1 MADRN
6 NMQLDMELVKIAQ
19 KKYNDLQDTK
29 RYGTGVNFVSLDTN
43 IEPINE
49 EVMRNVKVNP
59 KISFSD
65 RLFLLMKG
73 KINGR
78 IKKGTKYDLMIT
90 ALVAALSISGPVI
103 KEGFEFVQDKIDNWE
118 TMQEDARERKE
129 LDEAAQRNYRIN
141 SQQIDYRI
149 QRQFLA
155 EVLEKLESSPNIQ
168 NLALMNKYQVF
179 YSMVTDI
186 DKFEWEYQEAINNG
200 NVDESM
206 EILTSIKH
214 LTSETTIYAA
224 EEFFEYIGSS
234 EYSKYMDAIVEDG
247 VIYYRYED
255 VEQDGVYYSGIINR
269 GGKVYV
275 DISSKMEVIKGY

>member
-247 VIYYRYED
+247 VVYYRYED

>member
-1 MADRN
+1 
-6 NMQLDMELVKIAQ
+6 
-19 KKYNDLQDTK
+19 
-29 RYGTGVNFVSLDTN
+29 
-43 IEPINE
+43 
-49 EVMRNVKVNP
+49 MRNVKVNP
-59 KISFSD
+59 KKSFSD

-103 KEGFEFVQDKIDNWE
+103 KEGYEFVQDKIDNWE

-155 EVLEKLESSPNIQ
+155 EVVEKLESSPNIQ
-168 NLALMNKYQVF
+168 NPALMNKYQVL

-186 DKFEWEYQEAINNG
+186 DTFEWEYQEAINNG

-247 VIYYRYED
+247 VVYYRYED